1 MESITAVIRELDQ
14 TTCNLSSTIYK
25 LATSRIAKF
34 IGATSPMAMKLQVA
48 LFFISLAGMKLSLA
62 QDVIDCTDIAA
73 DLNTM
78 AMDPVTGKAKR

>member
-1 MESITAVIRELDQ
+1 
-14 TTCNLSSTIYK
+14 
-25 LATSRIAKF
+25 
-34 IGATSPMAMKLQVA
+34 MAMKLQVA